1 MLRQCGEHPGKKK
14 KTPISRNLSKLSGL
28 GVKAQIKQEHG
39 GWILS
44 NLKSYWWATWAR
56 RSIWQTIPPCFDS
69 VHKQRPLPCFI
80 SNQVHLARDK
90 CSIEK
95 RGVVNWLVIAFSR
108 EKTSRQ
114 ILSRMHLP
122 CNAYTYVEVI
132 CTIYISATICK
143 CQSSRNLAEWNDT
156 CREVVCSG
164 FADIHTRWQIQ
175 PVTHINGTDHSYA
188 SIMMS
193 SSSLVRWLPRFL
205 GFPAH

>member
-1 MLRQCGEHPGKKK
+1 MWRASRQEK

-28 GVKAQIKQEHG
+28 GVKAQIKQEHE

-56 RSIWQTIPPCFDS
+56 RSIWQTIPLCFDS

-80 SNQVHLARDK
+80 STQVHLAKDK

-95 RGVVNWLVIAFSR
+95 RGVVNWLVIAFSG
-108 EKTSRQ
+108 EKTWTQ

-132 CTIYISATICK
+132 CTICIWATICK
-143 CQSSRNLAEWNDT
+143 CQSSCNLAEWNDT

-164 FADIHTRWQIQ
+164 IADIHTRREIL
-175 PVTHINGTDHSYA
+175 PVTHLNGTDHSYA

-205 GFPAH
+205 GFGPAH